1 MAWDKGGGRG
11 APKGSRVR
19 VGPTGQTQ
27 RVRTAGWQ
35 WSDEAEAIFF
45 EALAASCNV
54 TLAAS
59 EAGFSTPT
67 VYRLRQKSPEFAER
81 WQAALEHGYA
91 RLELE
96 VLGVAVD
103 SLTDAAFDNNRPI
116 PRMTIDQVMNV
127 LRAHRNEVRGD
138 GKAGPGRTAP
148 QRKLHEVRASIIRK
162 IEAIE
167 RGEAGEH
174 SSELFDEPKI
184 REMPIASVELG
195 KALARDEWGGAD
207 PEEEPRG
214 D

>member
-1 MAWDKGGGRG
+1 MAWDKSGGRP

-19 VGPTGQTQ
+19 VGPTGKAQ
-27 RVRTAGWQ
+27 RVRSAGWQ
-35 WSDEAEAIFF
+35 WSDEAETIFF

-67 VYRLRQKSPEFAER
+67 VYRLRQKSPQFAER
-81 WQAALEHGYA
+81 WQVALEHGYA

-103 SLTDAAFDNNRPI
+103 SITDAQYDDKRPI
-116 PRMTIDQVMNV
+116 PRMTVDQVMNV

-148 QRKLHEVRASIIRK
+148 QRRLDDVRASIIRK

-167 RGEAGEH
+167 RGQAGERGEAGEKPH
-174 SSELFDEPKI
+174 D
-184 REMPIASVELG
+184 
-195 KALARDEWGGAD
+195 D
-207 PEEEPRG
+207 
-214 D
+214 